1 MKHGA
6 QPWRKATHGRLE
18 VYYRDTDMPW
28 VEVATAYWEQRL
40 EGLSAVVSSR
50 YTLVH
55 RGEIAVGGHCYYFK
69 RFLLRTRRDWLTNVL
84 RGSRAM
90 RTAQHEDRLHAL
102 GFTVPKTYCVIQ
114 ERWAG
119 LVGQSALIT
128 AACDEAAPLRHWL
141 TQPAWRQQRTLPC
154 KRAML
159 KALATEVGHMHRLGV
174 CHGDLHA
181 GNILLQSINGSMS
194 FIWLDNEHTTW
205 FHVLPLRKRLRN
217 LTRLN
222 TWRHGITHTDRLRF
236 WHAYCATAQIPP
248 QARKALARTIIALT
262 PKKKRAKVVPV
273 MTACGV
279 ESQREYDS

>member
-1 MKHGA
+1 MKRGA

-18 VYYRDTDMPW
+18 VYYRDADMPW
-28 VEVATAYWEQRL
+28 VEVAAAYWEQRL
-40 EGLSAVVSSR
+40 EGLSQVASSR

-55 RGEIAVGGHCYYFK
+55 RGKIAVGGHCYYFK
-69 RFLLRTRRDWLTNVL
+69 RFLLRTRRDWLKNVL

-90 RTAQHEDRLHAL
+90 RTARHEDRLQAL
-102 GFTVPKTYCVIQ
+102 GFTVPRTYCVIQ

-128 AACDEAAPLRHWL
+128 AACDGATPLRHWL
-141 TQPAWRQQRTLPC
+141 MQPAWQQRTLTY

-174 CHGDLHA
+174 CHGDLHV
-181 GNILLQSINGSMS
+181 GNILLQSRNGRLS
-194 FIWLDNEHTTW
+194 FIWLDNEHTTQ
-205 FHVLPLRKRLRN
+205 FRVLPLRKRLRN
-217 LTRLN
+217 LKRLN
-222 TWRHGITHTDRLRF
+222 AWRYGITHTDRWRF
-236 WHAYCATAQIPP
+236 WRAYCATAQIPP

-262 PKKKRAKVVPV
+262 PKKKSATVLPV

-279 ESQREYDS
+279 ESQREYDP